1 MLFNS
6 VPFLFVFL
14 PVALAGFFLLGSLR
28 WRTGA
33 VLWLALA
40 SLAFYGWADPSRLL
54 PILLASIA
62 FNFLVGRALLVWRSP
77 VHLALGFLGNLVLL
91 GHFKYAGFLTE
102 VFGSVTGAAV
112 RPPHVLLPIGI
123 SFFTFTQIAFL
134 VDAYRQEASAY
145 TPWHYLLFVTF
156 FPHLIAGPIYH
167 HREIIP
173 QLERSEVYRPDAANL
188 SLGATWL
195 ALGLAKKVLL
205 ADSLVGYVTPA
216 FAAAAA
222 GAPVGLADAWI
233 AVFAFTLQLYYD
245 FSGYSDMAIGL
256 ALMFGVRLPL
266 NFDSPYKATS
276 LIDFWR
282 RWHMTLSRFLRD
294 YLYIPLGGN
303 RRGPARR
310 YANLAVTMLL
320 GGLWHGAGW
329 TFVAWG
335 GLHGIGL
342 IVNHAWRAGAPSRR
356 AAIPSGLAWGLTL
369 GFVVLTWV
377 PFRARDVPAALVMW
391 AGMAG
396 ANGLF
401 SAQSALAGG
410 LSTPL
415 AWLAALLAVALF
427 APNTQQLLSQPAEL
441 VVPARATPSRWR
453 PTMRWALVAG
463 LLFGVAVSFVMAHR
477 PTEFLYFRF

>member
-6 VPFLFVFL
+6 VPFMFVFL
-14 PVALAGFFLLGSLR
+14 PVALAGFFLLGSR
-28 WRTGA
+28 GWRTGA

-40 SLAFYGWADPSRLL
+40 SLAFYGWDDPSRLL

-62 FNFLVGRALLVWRSP
+62 FNFLVGRALLAWRSP
-77 VHLALGFLGNLVLL
+77 VHLALGLLGNLVLL
-91 GHFKYAGFLTE
+91 GHFKYAAFL
-102 VFGSVTGAAV
+102 VDAFGSVTGIAV
-112 RPPHVLLPIGI
+112 RPPNVLLPIGI

-134 VDAYRQEASAY
+134 VDAYRYEARPYA
-145 TPWHYLLFVTF
+145 PWHYLLFVSF

-173 QLERSEVYRPDAANL
+173 QLERSETYRPDAANL
-188 SLGATWL
+188 GLGATWFT
-195 ALGLAKKVLL
+195 LGLAKKVLL

-216 FAAAAA
+216 FAAVAA
-222 GAPVGLADAWI
+222 GTPVGFADGWI
-233 AVFAFTLQLYYD
+233 AVLGFALQLYYD

-256 ALMFGVRLPL
+256 ALMFGVRFPL

-303 RRGPARR
+303 RRGPGRR
-310 YANLAVTMLL
+310 YVNLAITMLL

-329 TFVAWG
+329 TFVIWG

-342 IVNHAWRAGAPSRR
+342 IVNHAWRASAVSRR
-356 AAIPSGLAWGLTL
+356 AAIPSSVAQGLTL
-369 GFVVLTWV
+369 AFVVLAWV
-377 PFRARDVPAALVMW
+377 PFRARDVAAALVMW
-391 AGMAG
+391 ASMAG
-396 ANGLF
+396 VNGLF
-401 SAQSALAGG
+401 TAESTLPGRLA
-410 LSTPL
+410 TPL
-415 AWLAALLAVALF
+415 LWIAALLGVALL
-427 APNTQQLLSQPAEL
+427 APNTQQLLSQPADPRA
-441 VVPARATPSRWR
+441 VPSTWQPNLRWG
-453 PTMRWALVAG
+453 LVAG
-463 LLFGVAVSFVMAHR
+463 LLFGVAVSFVVAHR